1 MQRTHRIGIGLLA
14 LSLFVSGCYGPFNLT
29 RRLYRWNGQAS
40 NEKWG
45 KEIVFLVLALTPVYS
60 LTTLA
65 DAIVFNSL
73 EFWTGN
79 NPVDPPGNGRSSL
92 PQPTTKRIAR
102 GEDAAILTYAQTTAG
117 PQLVIE
123 QFHRGQP
130 AGRLMLAQ
138 GNGMAISS
146 DVDGNVLLT
155 AQATPDGGV
164 AVHNAQGRQVASY
177 SADQVE
183 QFYRSA
189 SQ

>member
-1 MQRTHRIGIGLLA
+1 MHRTHRIGMGLLA
-14 LSLFVSGCYGPFNLT
+14 LSLFASGCYGPFNLT

-45 KEIVFLVLALTPVYS
+45 KEIVFLILALTPVYS

-65 DAIVFNSL
+65 DAIVFNSM

-79 NPVDPPGNGRSSL
+79 NPVDPPSGRSAL
-92 PQPTTKRIAR
+92 PQPTTKRITR
-102 GEDAAILTYAQTTAG
+102 GDDAAVLTYAQTTAG
-117 PQLVIE
+117 PPLIIV

-130 AGRLMLAQ
+130 AGRLTLAQ
-138 GNGMAISS
+138 GEGRAVSS
-146 DVDGNVLLT
+146 DAEGNVLLT
-155 AQATPDGGV
+155 AQATPEGGV
-164 AVHNAQGRQVASY
+164 AVRNAQGQQVASY

-189 SQ
+189 TQ

>member
-1 MQRTHRIGIGLLA
+1 MHRTHRIGMGVLA
-14 LSLFVSGCYGPFNLT
+14 LSLFISGCYGPFNLT

-40 NEKWG
+40 TEKWG
-45 KEIVFLVLALTPVYS
+45 KEIVFLILAITPVYS
-60 LTTLA
+60 FTTLA

-79 NPVDPPGNGRSSL
+79 NPVDPPSGKSAL
-92 PQPTTKRIAR
+92 PQPTTKRISR
-102 GEDAAILTYAQTTAG
+102 GDDTAILTYAQTTTG

-138 GNGMAISS
+138 GDGMAISA
-146 DVDGNVLLT
+146 DADGNVLLT
-155 AQATPDGGV
+155 AQATSDGGV
-164 AVHNAQGRQVASY
+164 AVHNAQGQQVASY

-183 QFYRSA
+183 QFLA
-189 SQ
+189 STHQ